1 MVSTRLSYPQTAV
14 EARPASRR
22 CPLGRFEVALFIL
35 AACILVI
42 IALVSAKG
50 LMASDEPV
58 MSLEIQVGH
67 GDTLWSIAQE
77 YGDPSKYILARV
89 HELAKANGLE
99 RGEALREGQ
108 TLIIPVSSRC
118 AKLYCG
124 GTYASRQIPD

>member
-1 MVSTRLSYPQTAV
+1 MVSTRLSCPQSAF

-22 CPLGRFEVALFIL
+22 LLGRSETALFIL
-35 AACILVI
+35 AACIL
-42 IALVSAKG
+42 IALVSARG
-50 LMASDEPV
+50 LMVSDEPV
-58 MSLEIQVGH
+58 MKLEIQVGH

-77 YGDPSKYILARV
+77 YGDPSEYILQRV
-89 HELAKANGLE
+89 HELAKANALE
-99 RGEALREGQ
+99 RGQALREGQ